1 MNKEPELALDPELL
15 ERFKTQG
22 ILKASF
28 AYFEQH
34 DEWNLEDIRVDF
46 ADGRVIEE
54 CYGDA
59 LSRDLRGLLEC
70 VTDTR
75 TCELLAP
82 TAAPVLT
89 PTTHLSGGIAV
100 GLDAQDGYFE
110 LDVSRGTVVKLS
122 EAFITE
128 LRWWQLPEP
137 VRQAL
142 IDAHVL
148 L

>member
-1 MNKEPELALDPELL
+1 MNKQPELALDPELL
-15 ERFKTQG
+15 ERFNTQG

-46 ADGRVIEE
+46 TDGRVIEE

-59 LSRDLRGLLEC
+59 LSGDLRGLLEC

-75 TCELLAP
+75 TC
-82 TAAPVLT
+82 
-89 PTTHLSGGIAV
+89 
-100 GLDAQDGYFE
+100 DQDGYFE
-110 LDVSRGTVVKLS
+110 VNVSRGTVIKQS

-142 IDAHVL
+142 IDSQVL

>member
-1 MNKEPELALDPELL
+1 MNKQPELALDPELL
-15 ERFKTQG
+15 ERFNTQG

-54 CYGDA
+54 CHGDA
-59 LSRDLRGLLEC
+59 LGGDLRGLLEC
-70 VTDTR
+70 LTDTQS
-75 TCELLAP
+75 CDLLAP
-82 TAAPVLT
+82 TAAPT
-89 PTTHLSGGIAV
+89 
-100 GLDAQDGYFE
+100 GLGAQDGYFE
-110 LDVSRGTVVKLS
+110 LDVSRGTVVKQS

-142 IDAHVL
+142 IDSHVL

>member
-1 MNKEPELALDPELL
+1 MNKKPELALDPELL
-15 ERFKTQG
+15 EQFYTQG

-59 LSRDLRGLLEC
+59 LSGDLRGLLEC
-70 VTDTR
+70 VTDTQS
-75 TCELLAP
+75 CE
-82 TAAPVLT
+82 
-89 PTTHLSGGIAV
+89 
-100 GLDAQDGYFE
+100 QDGYFE
-110 LDVSRGTVVKLS
+110 LDVSRGTVIKQS

-137 VRQAL
+137 VR
-142 IDAHVL
+142 
-148 L
+148 